1 MAKDRLGTLL
11 TYASMLV
18 LALGFSG
25 PAALLGAYS
34 QAPGSP
40 AACLVT
46 LPLLLLPLTRRAQAA
61 WKRGV
66 GAMLLGLAGAAL
78 GWFALPWPGITAQRL
93 LLAVY
98 GLALPLCLAPCLG
111 EAGLHGAGIAAT
123 VFLLGGWVFTLGGT
137 TAQAAPLVGT
147 LGLVFFPLLLLVVNQ
162 RQLRE
167 QVLMQR
173 TGRPRGMLPANLLLT
188 AGVIV
193 LAFALGNIRT
203 LWAWLEAAIRWVAQA
218 IAALLALLSPEEE
231 TVTPTPTGDS
241 GMLGGLPQGES
252 SPFWKIMEIVAGVA
266 LALGAAALLVVVIRR
281 LPGWMRRLS
290 AWVRALLH
298 GYLDRL
304 EGDDRGYV
312 DETVS
317 LPQER
322 LRKASRR
329 RPRLPRHWETL
340 PPAQQVRLAVGWLR
354 RVRQSAPSETARESL
369 DAPGGG
375 LPPGPAPCPE
385 LRPRPLQPSP
395 RGGSGG
401 RPGPGAGAH
410 RPAKGLS
417 PWGKSPAAPCFP
429 PAECGTITHAIA

>member
-25 PAALLGAYS
+25 PATLLGAYS

-66 GAMLLGLAGAAL
+66 GALLLGLAGAAL

-98 GLALPLCLAPCLG
+98 GLTLPLCLAPCLG

-147 LGLVFFPLLLLVVNQ
+147 LGLLFFPLLLLVVNQ

-252 SPFWKIMEIVAGVA
+252 SLFWKIMEIVAGVA

-317 LPQER
+317 LPQEH
-322 LRKASRR
+322 LRKTSRR

-354 RVRQSAPSETARESL
+354 RMRQSAPSETARESL
-369 DAPGGG
+369 T
-375 LPPGPAPCPE
+375 
-385 LRPRPLQPSP
+385 PLAEDS
-395 RGGSGG
+395 
-401 RPGPGAGAH
+401 
-410 RPAKGLS
+410 
-417 PWGKSPAAPCFP
+417 P
-429 PAECGTITHAIA
+429 PALPLAQSYDRARYSHHPVGEAEAAQARELVRTARRKG